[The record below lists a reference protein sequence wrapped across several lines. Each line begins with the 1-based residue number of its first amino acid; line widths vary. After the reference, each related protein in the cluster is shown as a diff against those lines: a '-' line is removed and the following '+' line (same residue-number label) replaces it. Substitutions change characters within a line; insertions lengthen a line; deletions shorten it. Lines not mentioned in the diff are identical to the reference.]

1 MLCNTWNEVRQW
13 NDKENTRKKEEKIV
27 LMTAYSQLAWTIQF
41 LTLPVWIN
49 NRTWRS
55 MIWLPVQM
63 LYPHNLFLSLFFN
76 GFSCVFFVWC
86 WLLGVDVRTRVIL
99 NFLIPLTIQ
108 NSSAGRY
115 LHVKRD
121 SNHLWSL
128 GQYFQRRQLSPAYL
142 VIMVGFPITT
152 LTIDARSVHHV
163 VTRVFL

>member
-1 MLCNTWNEVRQW
+1 
-13 NDKENTRKKEEKIV
+13 
-27 LMTAYSQLAWTIQF
+27 
-41 LTLPVWIN
+41 
-49 NRTWRS
+49 

-108 NSSAGRY
+108 NSSAGQY

-121 SNHLWSL
+121 SSHLWSL
-128 GQYFQRRQLSPAYL
+128 GQYIQRRQLSPAYL

-152 LTIDARSVHHV
+152 LTIDARSVHHE